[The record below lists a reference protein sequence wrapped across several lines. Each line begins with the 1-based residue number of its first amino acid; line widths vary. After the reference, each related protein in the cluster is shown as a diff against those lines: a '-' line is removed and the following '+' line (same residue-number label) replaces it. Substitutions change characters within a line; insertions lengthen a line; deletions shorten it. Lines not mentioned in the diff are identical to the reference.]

1 MSKTF
6 TLLLLSC
13 VLRLT
18 IYSQLTLQY
27 KECSGG
33 NCPNGTTPQNWQTNH
48 VYSDFGMRRTNSI
61 WHKGV
66 DFNITGT
73 GNPSTDEGYHLL
85 TPVGGTITQIDGS
98 GYKFIVVQDNS
109 GNNYH
114 LGYGHIFNDDVFL
127 NNTISV
133 GELILYRWYNNGYKY
148 AIINT
153 NNNVAI
159 SNENGYTFTYGGQ
172 SYTTS
177 NQVTAQQVIAPLG
190 GSGGFHS
197 HLHLYRVIN
206 PNIDPNLNID
216 NCLDPLQILNHIQT
230 NFNISIDETEN
241 LTQTGNTTFYSGDNK
256 SIVKVKCEFNS
267 PGQHGGVDGR
277 YYDNAIMDI
286 DDIDLL
292 IKKNSEDN
300 SNYNLI
306 QGKYNYSKISHGAR
320 WNVSHYPI
328 NPVDIRQQY
337 GVYNN
342 SNVNLCI
349 DGIMPDAYYDNPWDE
364 FVFTD
369 FYTRIHKDDTYGG
382 SITLAQ
388 NPDDARYSDN
398 KYNLAAKI
406 TTVTGNQQN
415 NFTNP
420 TEITIDNFKPYIKKV
435 EVQYTIPYTST
446 LIPFYTAEWN
456 GVGSN
461 IVCDYSG
468 VGYTLPGQEIT
479 INVTTSEPV
488 NTLSLIVNSDNLNLP
503 LNAQPIGTENTEF
516 EFQIPSSATSGWDP
530 FDTELVELHFTGTDI
545 AGNQLEAIEYNVGP
559 LTNQTYA
566 IPIRQSNTAWSEQVN
581 PGTDTFH
588 RFYIGCETG
597 NYKAGKEIESIG
609 CLRADF
615 QATPNII
622 DEGYTIQF
630 ENLSVGYPENYSWEF
645 EMGTPSTSTNEEPI
659 ITYNTSGVYD
669 VSLTVSDA
677 NGSHLEPK
685 YDYIHVSSANG
696 EPTANFN
703 ASSTIIEVGESI
715 DFVDVSL
722 NNPDEWYWIFD
733 GGTPS
738 ISTEQ
743 NPTDIFYDTDGAYT
757 VILTASNSN
766 GSDTETKTNYI
777 IVNIN
782 NNPSNANI
790 ECDFPDE
797 VIELNS
803 TTGDAYLIGNIVIS
817 NGSGLYKCI
826 INFGNNDIQNSME
839 FSPSTVPVYKTYDT
853 EDTYTIFAS
862 LYGMDNWG
870 QYNVLV
876 STCSHDFEVI
886 DPCGGTVVPII
897 SFDQNDIVVNND
909 IDFTVGVPYP
919 KPNEVFA
926 YTWYKDGYEDGY
938 GENYTTSFSTAGNH
952 QVIVIAESYLCANR
966 VGEGK
971 RSFFVLP
978 VKSIALKWIN
988 FPDKITVDGTY
999 NFTGEVVWDPEPYYL
1014 YRVNSRI
1021 TYDNETFINFASKRF
1036 AYKFNI
1042 TSYYNDQYANYS
1054 FDFPDTWSRDRV
1066 RIVIEAWN
1074 ESVCKCGDANADST
1088 KTGLYR
1094 FKSNGGINTLIPYN
1108 NINWFQHS
1116 RVYNNTYYT
1125 RMSRLIELGDCNSG
1139 TANKYDCNKVNNE
1152 YNAQK
1157 VWISGGNC
1165 SSAYLNSG
1173 ESAEVYAHKEITL
1186 RTGFSANYG
1195 CDFTAA
1201 IDNCGYRL
1209 ISESYKVYDNEGEYL
1224 DENSLEEE
1232 MNKDRNLKDIDI
1244 FIQPNPAS
1252 FETILKYY
1260 IPLDG
1265 MTNISIHTS
1274 LGEKIETIMQENKLE
1289 GEYSYIYNCEHI
1301 ESGIYFIKIKSGNKT
1316 KTIKFIKI

>member
-13 VLRLT
+13 VLQLT

-159 SNENGYTFTYGGQ
+159 SNENGYIFTYGGQ

-177 NQVTAQQVIAPLG
+177 NQVAAQQVIAPLG

-206 PNIDPNLNID
+206 PNINPNLNID

-230 NFNISIDETEN
+230 DFNISIDETEN

-292 IKKNSEDN
+292 IKKNTEDN
-300 SNYNLI
+300 SNYHFL

-320 WNVSHYPI
+320 WNVNYYPTS
-328 NPVDIRQQY
+328 PTDIRQQY
-337 GVYNN
+337 GVYNS

-349 DGIMPDAYYDNPWDE
+349 DGIIPNAYYDNPWDE
-364 FVFTD
+364 IVFTD
-369 FYTRIHKDDTYGG
+369 FYTRIHKDDAYGG

-388 NPDDARYSDN
+388 NPDDARYPDN

-415 NFTNP
+415 NFNSP

-435 EVQYTIPYTST
+435 EINAGIASF
-446 LIPFYTAEWN
+446 IPFYTAEWN

-468 VGYTLPGQEIT
+468 VGYTLPGQDIT
-479 INVTTSEPV
+479 INVTASEPL
-488 NTLSLIVNSDNLNLP
+488 TSINLNIEPSSLSA
-503 LNAQPIGTENTEF
+503 NPISQSNDNMEF
-516 EFQIPSSATSGWDP
+516 VFQILASQTGGWDP
-530 FDTELVELHFTGTDI
+530 ASTELVELHFTGTDL
-545 AGNQLEAIEYNVGP
+545 AGNQLEAIEHSVGP
-559 LTNQTYA
+559 VTNQSYS
-566 IPIRQSNTAWSEQVN
+566 IPIRQGNTTWLPQAE

-588 RFYIGCETG
+588 RFFIGCEVG
-597 NYKAGKEIESIG
+597 NYKSTKDNESIG

-615 QATPNII
+615 EAVPNII
-622 DEGYTIQF
+622 DEDYSIQF
-630 ENLSVGYPENYSWEF
+630 ENLSVGNPENYSWEF
-645 EMGTPSTSTNEEPI
+645 EMGTPSTSTNYEPI
-659 ITYNTSGVYD
+659 VTYNTSGVYD
-669 VSLTVSDA
+669 VSLIVSDA
-677 NGSHLEPK
+677 NGSHSETK
-685 YDYIHVSSANG
+685 YDYIHVGSTNG

-715 DFVDVSL
+715 DFVDASL

-766 GSDTETKTNYI
+766 GNDTETKTNYI
-777 IVNIN
+777 VVNINGN

-803 TTGDAYLIGNIVIS
+803 TTGDAYLIGEIVIS
-817 NGSGLYKCI
+817 DGSGLYKCI

-853 EDTYTIFAS
+853 EGTYTISVS
-862 LYGMDNWG
+862 LYGMDDWG

-876 STCSHDFEVI
+876 RTCSHDFEVI
-886 DPCGGTVVPII
+886 DPCGGIVDPII
-897 SFDQNDIVVNND
+897 LFDDQKNYVIDEDV
-909 IDFTVGVPYP
+909 DFTAGVASP
-919 KPNEVFA
+919 KPGEIFA
-926 YTWYKDGYEDGY
+926 YTWYKNGSINGY
-938 GENYTTSFSTAGNH
+938 GVNYTTSFSTAGNH
-952 QVIVIAESYLCANR
+952 QVKVLAQSYSC
-966 VGEGK
+966 GEREGEWAVNIPIFPEK
-971 RSFFVLP
+971 CISLQ
-978 VKSIALKWIN
+978 WTN

-999 NFTGEVVWDPEPYYL
+999 NFGGEAFWNPEEPCEPYAL
-1014 YRVNSRI
+1014 NTRI
-1021 TYDNETFINFASKRF
+1021 TYDNEALINFAAKRF
-1036 AYKFNI
+1036 EYDFGINSYLNNI
-1042 TSYYNDQYANYS
+1042 YVDFS
-1054 FDFPDTWSRDRV
+1054 FDFPDTWSRDPV

-1074 ESVCKCGDANADST
+1074 ETMCECGQQGWVGITTS
-1088 KTGLYR
+1088 LYKDR
-1094 FKSNGGINTLIPYN
+1094 YTNLQTVVPYN
-1108 NINWFQHS
+1108 NINWLQHS
-1116 RVYNNTYYT
+1116 GVYNDSYYT
-1125 RMSRLIELGDCNSG
+1125 RMERLIELGDCNSG

-1165 SSAYLNSG
+1165 SSAYVNSG
-1173 ESAEVYAHKEITL
+1173 ESAEVYAHKEITF
-1186 RTGFSANYG
+1186 RTGFTAYYG

-1209 ISESYKVYDNEGEYL
+1209 ISESYKIYGNEGEYI
-1224 DENSLEEE
+1224 DENSVEEE
-1232 MNKDRNLKDIDI
+1232 VDEDRNLKDIDI

-1252 FETILKYY
+1252 YETVLKYY
-1260 IPLDG
+1260 IPIAD
-1265 MTNISIHTS
+1265 MTYISIHSS
-1274 LGEKIETIMQENKLE
+1274 LGEKVETIMQEYVIE
-1289 GEYSYIYNCEHI
+1289 GENSYIYNCEHI